1 MMSDRWEL
9 RSLDFMPAKLGPKRA
24 GLTPQPT
31 SISGRLQ
38 CFVRSAA
45 PFQIDTMCHLHRRQ
59 AMTNATLEITY
70 LIRGFR
76 QIVYRPGPDWPGC
89 SFEQDGNFDV
99 TLLIA
104 EADLTPET
112 DVGCLID
119 ISDRR
124 ARQLVL
130 AWELQHGHRLEL
142 IRRNTTLPAF
152 PERDGAVEAVDTL
165 IISDRAE
172 AEIVFAPAPGQMP
185 QVPIMAERWIRT
197 FAEAGDFSDYPEEQL
212 RRHHLVI
219 EELWTTC
226 MSVFSSNDHAT
237 RGDIGLVRDFVSHA
251 ECQGKRVVEF
261 ISARLPSAIV
271 TGRSSPSVRF
281 DRLSIEH
288 RNFVGRLVP
297 ESERIAR
304 ELIKIAITEL
314 AARSDLAVPMQKLDE
329 PNGSC

>member
-1 MMSDRWEL
+1 MSDRWEL

-45 PFQIDTMCHLHRRQ
+45 PFQIDTMCHLGRRQ

-142 IRRNTTLPAF
+142 IRRNTALPAF

-165 IISDRAE
+165 MISDRAE

-212 RRHHLVI
+212 RRHYLVI
-219 EELWTTC
+219 EELWGTRV
-226 MSVFSSNDHAT
+226 SVFSVQDQAK
-237 RGDIGLVRDFVSHA
+237 RVDIGLVRDFVSHA
-251 ECQGKRVVEF
+251 ECDRKKVVAF
-261 ISARLPSAIV
+261 ISAHLPSAIV
-271 TGRSSPSVRF
+271 AGRTAPTVRF

-288 RNFVGRLVP
+288 RNFVGRHIP
-297 ESERIAR
+297 DSERIAR
-304 ELIKIAITEL
+304 ELIMLAIKDLQTS
-314 AARSDLAVPMQKLDE
+314 SDLVGPLHRQD
-329 PNGSC
+329 GSTGFR